1 VLYSDVGEAQKAI
14 RMLHDSTVFGSR
26 RPIFVDFWMSKQEM
40 EAERKQKS
48 ENDLNRMLKNLFTQ
62 P

>member
-1 VLYSDVGEAQKAI
+1 
-14 RMLHDSTVFGSR
+14 MMHDSTVCGSR
-26 RPIFVDFWMSKQEM
+26 RPIYVDFWMSKQEM